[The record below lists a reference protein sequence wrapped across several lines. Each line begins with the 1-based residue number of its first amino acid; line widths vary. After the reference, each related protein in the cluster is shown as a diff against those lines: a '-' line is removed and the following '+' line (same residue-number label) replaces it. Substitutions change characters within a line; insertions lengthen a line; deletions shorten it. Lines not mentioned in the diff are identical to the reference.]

1 MPVASE
7 STAVSPLLHTLNDLH
22 GRFAG
27 LTSGGV
33 ADYIPELR
41 RAVPE
46 HFAIC
51 VATVDGYVYAVG
63 DADVPFTIQSISK
76 PFVYGLALADQGLD
90 RVMKSVGVEP
100 SGDAFNA
107 ISLEPGSGRPR
118 NPMINAGAIA
128 TAGLVDGPDS
138 STKMGR
144 TIDFLSRCAGAPL
157 GFDEAVY
164 RSERDTGHR
173 NRAIAYLLRNADVL
187 GDDVDDVLDRYFRQC
202 SVLVTATDLAMMAA
216 TLANGGENPRTGERV
231 VEHDYVA
238 QMLSVMATCGMY
250 DYAGSWLYRVGM
262 PAKSGVAGGIIA
274 VLPGQLG
281 VGVFSPPLDQV
292 GNSVRGVAVCEA
304 LSEEFGL
311 HLLRPPVSP
320 SAAVMSTY
328 TLSDVSSKRRRSEL
342 EMRCL
347 VEQGGAVTALRLQGP
362 LVMSNTEV
370 VLRRALEASGCS
382 RMIVFDFHR
391 VVACDTGAARLF
403 ERFVSQSDAMG
414 LNVVFAGLRESGLG
428 GLLWSSATRGGSA
441 KFFPTI
447 DLALEWCEDQLLA
460 DAGLDVEQSSE
471 LSLTEHPM
479 LTGLCRRDASAI
491 EQAVSRVSFSQ
502 GRRIISQGA
511 AADCAYLLVAGSVSV
526 NLTLPNGEGYRVA
539 TMGPGAV
546 FGELALM
553 DADPRTADVDAESDV
568 VAYSLCITDLDEQAQ
583 AALVGQLAR
592 QLAAR
597 LRRADREIASLA

>member
-1 MPVASE
+1 VLTEP
-7 STAVSPLLHTLNDLH
+7 TAVSPLLHTLNDLH
-22 GRFAG
+22 ARFTG
-27 LTSGGV
+27 LTDGGV
-33 ADYIPELR
+33 ANYIPELGTADPR
-41 RAVPE
+41 

-51 VATVDGYVYAVG
+51 VATVDGHVYAVG

-90 RVMKSVGVEP
+90 HVMQSVGVEP

-128 TAGLVDGPDS
+128 TAALVAGTDS
-138 STKMGR
+138 EAKMNR
-144 TIDFLSRCAGAPL
+144 TIDFLSRCAGGPL
-157 GFDEAVY
+157 DFDEGVY

-187 GDDVDDVLDRYFRQC
+187 GEDVEEVLDRYFRQC

-216 TLANGGENPRTGERV
+216 TLANGGENPRTRERV
-231 VEHDYVA
+231 IELDQVA

-262 PAKSGVAGGIIA
+262 PAKSGVSGGIIA

-304 LSEEFGL
+304 MSEEFGL

-320 SAAVMSTY
+320 GAAIMSSY
-328 TLSDVSSKRRRSEL
+328 TLADVSSKRRRNESE
-342 EMRCL
+342 MSHL
-347 VEQGGAVTALRLQGP
+347 VEHGDSVIAFRLQGP

-370 VLRRALEASGCS
+370 VMRQALEASRSS
-382 RMIVFDFHR
+382 RMIVFDCQR

-403 ERFVSQSDAMG
+403 ERFVSQTSPQS
-414 LNVVFAGLRESGLG
+414 LTVVFAGLRESDLG
-428 GLLWSSATRGGSA
+428 GALWASATQGRGA
-441 KFFPTI
+441 QCFPTI
-447 DLALEWCEDQLLA
+447 DLALEWCEDQILA
-460 DAGLDVEQSSE
+460 EAGLNRERVSE
-471 LSLTEHPM
+471 LTLAEHPM
-479 LTGLCRRDASAI
+479 VSILSSDDFAAI
-491 EQAVSRVSFSQ
+491 EQAAIRVSFSRGQ
-502 GRRIISQGA
+502 RIVSQGET
-511 AADCAYLLVAGSVSV
+511 ADCAYLLTSGSVSI
-526 NLTLPNGEGYRVA
+526 NLTLPNGESYRIA

-553 DADPRTADVDAESDV
+553 DADARTADVDAETNV
-568 VAYSLCITDLDEQAQ
+568 VAYELRVADLDATVQS
-583 AALVGQLAR
+583 ALVGQLAR
-592 QLAAR
+592 QLASR
-597 LRRADREIASLA
+597 LRRADREIASLAS